1 MNRFFNWIREPAS
14 GLAQVGLTLAVWL
27 AWGSLALA
35 LLLMSRLSHAASP
48 AVQPA
53 PALRSSIADTGQLYM
68 LAQRWVDQMLT
79 QEMSRQASSGAPV
92 LRMQATLGQLNPRL
106 QLTYCME
113 AEAGLPP
120 GQRLWGDTR
129 VVLRCLQGE
138 KRWQVSLP
146 VRVQAFGP
154 AWVLARNV
162 AGGQELGPADLTV
175 AEVDWAASP
184 SPVLSPLTIDA
195 RRGTVVMRHLA
206 PGQEL
211 RQNMVRAAQVFK
223 AGAQVRVLVQGGGF
237 AVSSRGQALSAGVAG
252 QVVRVRLD
260 SGRIT
265 SAKVID
271 EQTVQIEI

>member
-1 MNRFFNWIREPAS
+1 MNRFFNWIRKPAS
-14 GLAQVGLTLAVWL
+14 GLAEVGLTLAVWL

-35 LLLMSRLSHAASP
+35 LLMMSRLSHAASP
-48 AVQPA
+48 GASTV
-53 PALRSSIADTGQLYM
+53 RGSIADTGQLYM
-68 LAQRWVDQMLT
+68 LAQRWVDQTLT

-129 VVLRCLQGE
+129 IVLRCLQGE

-175 AEVDWAASP
+175 AEVDWAASH
-184 SPVLSPLTIDA
+184 SPVLSPLTTDA
-195 RRGTVVMRHLA
+195 RRGTVVLRHLA

-211 RQNMVRAAQVFK
+211 RQNMVRAAKVFK